1 MSGNL
6 LYALGS
12 LGTWIGLIAILYA
25 LLQAVRI
32 GVSRRSDGWAGVAAY
47 ALVGSVLMLAAA
59 RLPNVSNP
67 RGTQADFYLPL
78 IWFVLPFS
86 GWASIACAGMAILR
100 LIQSATE
107 LSPPSRNARLRAA
120 GIWAVLLG
128 LAMFFAFRSTE
139 KVEVLRGNL
148 GLSWPVVAAML
159 SLLVGGFAAYVAAA
173 RFSRARGYA
182 TGAVTHIMLLLGSA
196 IFGLPFLWALI
207 TSFKED
213 RDMSAPDGIVW
224 VPKVQETIPFMDARE
239 PMWEGTFKGRSVH
252 GVIAADHGADGVEV
266 EVVDPSSL
274 RGQSFFTQRGQL
286 KEIAKQAPVVS
297 GDLGGQPFTGMVVE
311 ELEDGSRRVRFLK
324 PDALKGREQVFKPND
339 LDPVRSI
346 GLRTQNY
353 SEALDALPEETLG
366 GLVYLKN
373 TLLLVFFSVIG
384 TVVSSSIVAF
394 AFARLKFPGRQGLF
408 YVLLATMMLPGA
420 VTMLPRFLIFRS
432 LGWIDTL
439 YPIWVPAFFA
449 SAFNVFLLRQFFM
462 GIPNELEDAAK
473 IDGCAP
479 PRIFWSVM
487 LPLVKPAIAF
497 IAVSA
502 FMGAWNNFIDP
513 LIYLSSPEQM
523 PLAYGLQLF
532 NGQRSG
538 EPGMLMAF
546 TVLSMLPVVAVFL
559 LGQKYIVEGVALTG
573 LGGR

>member
-1 MSGNL
+1 MSANL
-6 LYALGS
+6 LYTLGT
-12 LGTWIGLIAILYA
+12 LGTWLGVGLVLWAVTQGIRTIF
-25 LLQAVRI
+25 AVRREPW
-32 GVSRRSDGWAGVAAY
+32 GGVALAGLLGGILL
-47 ALVGSVLMLAAA
+47 LVASK
-59 RLPNVSNP
+59 LPNVDNP
-67 RGTQADFYLPL
+67 TGAKADVSLPL
-78 IWFVLPFS
+78 VWFVLPFS
-86 GWASIACAGMAILR
+86 GWAAIACAVMAVLR
-100 LIQSATE
+100 LIQSSTE
-107 LSPPSRNARLRAA
+107 LTERARSDRRRAA
-120 GIWAVLLG
+120 AIWAALL
-128 LAMFFAFRSTE
+128 AVSIYFVNRSSE
-139 KVEVLRGNL
+139 KIEMLRGAIPFAWTTL
-148 GLSWPVVAAML
+148 LALAGLLLAA
-159 SLLVGGFAAYVAAA
+159 FAAYVAAG
-173 RFSRARGYA
+173 RFARARGYA
-182 TGAVTHIMLLLGSA
+182 KGIATHLMLILGSA
-196 IFGLPFLWALI
+196 IFGLPFLWALV

-213 RDMSAPDGIVW
+213 RDMSAPEGIVW

-239 PMWEGTFKGRSVH
+239 PLMEGRFKGRPVT
-252 GVIAADHGADGVEV
+252 GVIAADHGTEGVEV
-266 EVVDPSSL
+266 EVIDPSSL
-274 RGQSFFTQRGQL
+274 RGQSFMTQRGQL
-286 KEIAKQAPVVS
+286 KEIPKQAPVVS
-297 GDLGGQPFTGMVVE
+297 GEYRGQPFTGMVVE
-311 ELEDGSRRVRFLK
+311 ELEDSSRRVRFIK
-324 PDALKGREQVFKPND
+324 PESIKGQEVVFKPNE

-353 SEALDALPEETLG
+353 SEALDALPEETQG
-366 GLVYLKN
+366 GMVYLKN
-373 TLLLVFFSVIG
+373 TLILVLCSVIG
-384 TVVSSSIVAF
+384 TVASSSIVAF
-394 AFARLKFPGRQGLF
+394 AFARLRFPGRKALF
-408 YVLLATMMLPGA
+408 FVVLSTMMLPGA

-439 YPIWVPAFFA
+439 YPIWVPTFFA
-449 SAFNVFLLRQFFM
+449 SAFNIFLLREFFM

-479 PRIFWSVM
+479 PKIFWSVM

-513 LIYLSSPEQM
+513 LIYISSPEQM